1 MAPAGSMTK
10 RHLQLAVPRA
20 GDIALNMVRGMPKST
35 MLVTAGAWLAGG
47 YVLKR
52 SYKQR
57 HV

>member
-1 MAPAGSMTK
+1 MTK